1 MAPMSNAALDL
12 VVTHLNAPYGDLV
25 SVEDLAAVLVGG
37 TTKGVAERAPAAA
50 GVLGRMFVEVSP
62 ALIGRCM
69 VAAGATFTSVG
80 ALYAESI
87 AHCGR
92 VPAWERA
99 TGHLG

>member
-1 MAPMSNAALDL
+1 MVARMNTSALDL

-25 SVEDLAAVLVGG
+25 SVDDLTAVLVGG
-37 TTKGVAERAPAAA
+37 TTTIIAEPAAA
-50 GVLGRMFVEVSP
+50 GILGRLFVEVSP

>member
-1 MAPMSNAALDL
+1 MDDL
-12 VVTHLNAPYGDLV
+12 T
-25 SVEDLAAVLVGG
+25 AVLVGG
-37 TTKGVAERAPAAA
+37 TTTIIAEPAAA
-50 GVLGRMFVEVSP
+50 GVLGRLFVEVSP

-80 ALYAESI
+80 ALYTESI
-87 AHCGR
+87 VHCGR